1 MASKERGRAL
11 VAEFIAM
18 TLFVFVGC
26 GAAVASQIMEQRS
39 VNNPDQVNIFF
50 DILGVSL
57 AFGWGISVL
66 AYTIAPISG
75 GHINPAVTFAFILLR
90 KMPVVDG
97 FMYMVVQFAGAI
109 LGAAILWGCT
119 NAYSDGGTPYGLG
132 ANSVT
137 NISLWSGFLVE
148 CMGTFIL
155 VWTVMMTAVHKKS
168 IAGNFA
174 PIAIGWSVF
183 LAHIVLIPLTGC
195 GINPARS
202 AGPHIINAID
212 GGPRPRG
219 WWTFYTAP
227 FVGSLVAAFA
237 TSLLMGLDD
246 EEEKEKVKG
255 DEGDGDDDAADSR
268 PSSGDGDGTIYS
280 C

>member
-1 MASKERGRAL
+1 
-11 VAEFIAM
+11 M

-26 GAAVASQIMEQRS
+26 GSAVSSQIFEQRS
-39 VNNPDQVNIFF
+39 VTDPAQVDISF
-50 DILGVSL
+50 DTLGVSL
-57 AFGWGISVL
+57 AFGLGISVL

-97 FMYMVVQFAGAI
+97 LMYLVVQFAGAI

-119 NAYSDGGTPYGLG
+119 NAYSDGGTPFDLG
-132 ANSVT
+132 ANSVI
-137 NISLWSGFLVE
+137 NISLESGFLVE
-148 CMGTFIL
+148 GVGTFIL

-168 IAGNFA
+168 IAGNVA

-212 GGPRPRG
+212 GSPAPRG

-227 FVGSLVAAFA
+227 FVGSLLAALVA
-237 TSLLMGLDD
+237 SVLMGLNEDEKEDKAEVD
-246 EEEKEKVKG
+246 EEDESKAKEDIIPRPG
-255 DEGDGDDDAADSR
+255 ADDLGEQS
-268 PSSGDGDGTIYS
+268 IYS